1 MFNKF
6 TTKSQEAVRNAQ
18 QIAIDN
24 ANQQVDVLHL
34 LTALLHQD
42 DSLVV
47 TLLKKLE
54 VDIDKIKQLLYKQIE
69 LLPKTEV
76 EISITQM
83 FLTESLARVLSGA
96 EIEAKNLNDEFIS
109 TEHILLAML
118 NVKSTVKTI
127 LDSYTVAY
135 PDVLKLISDVRG
147 NNRVTDPDPESK
159 FQVLEKYTINMT
171 EQARQEKL
179 DPIIGRDDEI
189 RRVMQVL
196 SRRTKN
202 NPVLIGEAGVGKTAI
217 VEGLAQRIVSGDV
230 PESLKNKDLLALD
243 LGSLIAGTKFRG
255 EFEDRLKAVMK
266 EVEQAEGNIILFI
279 DELHTLVGAG
289 AIEGSL
295 DASNLLKPALARGK
309 LKTIGATTLKEYQ
322 KYIEKDAAF
331 ERRFQPVMVSE
342 PNVEDAI
349 AILRGIKGKYEV
361 HHGVKIND
369 SAIVSAVEFSHRY
382 ITDRQ
387 LPDKA
392 VDLVDEA
399 LSVIK
404 MEIDS
409 MPEDLDKIKRKL
421 IQLEI
426 EREALKTDTDKET
439 KEKLSKV
446 EKQIT
451 ELKEESSKMEIE
463 YNVERDIINKIQSHS
478 KDIDRMK
485 QEADILER
493 RQELQKVAEIRYSK
507 IPEKEKEI
515 ATLEKKLSG
524 LQKDHRYLKEE
535 ITEEDIAGVVSRWT
549 GIPISKM
556 LQSELE
562 KLVDAEKELQKRVI
576 GQKEAIQS
584 VANAIRRSRAGV
596 QEESKPLAS
605 FLFMGPTGVGK
616 TELAKALADFM
627 FDTEES
633 IIRVDMSEYMEK
645 HATSRMIGS
654 PPGYV
659 GHDEGGQLTEQ
670 VRRRPYSVV
679 LFDEIEKAHPEVFN
693 IMLQILDDGRLTD
706 AKGRVVNFKNTII
719 IMTSNLGSEMINDYA
734 IGFATE
740 SKHDDINE
748 DVMKG
753 NVMDVLKKNFKPEF
767 INRLDDII
775 FFHPLKEKEIEKI
788 VKIQLDNVKKRLE
801 AKKIKIDFSDK
812 IEKHLAKVGYDPLFG
827 ARPLK
832 RAIQREIL
840 DPLAMEIIKK
850 NVEKN
855 AKIKVDVVKNKV
867 VMK

>member
-18 QIAIDN
+18 QIALDN

-34 LTALLHQD
+34 MAALLHQE

-47 TLLKKLE
+47 TILKKVE
-54 VDIDKIKQLLYKQIE
+54 VDISKIKALLYKQID
-69 LLPKTEV
+69 LLQKSEV
-76 EISITQM
+76 EVSMTQM

-96 EIEAKNLNDEFIS
+96 EVEAKNLNDEYIS
-109 TEHILLAML
+109 TEHLLLAML
-118 NVKSTVKTI
+118 NVKSTIKTI
-127 LDSYTVAY
+127 LDAHKVSHE
-135 PDVLKLISDVRG
+135 DVLKILAELRG
-147 NNRVTDPDPESK
+147 STRVTDPDPESK
-159 FQVLEKYTINMT
+159 FQVLEKYTTNMT

-217 VEGLAQRIVSGDV
+217 AEGLAQRIVSGDV
-230 PESLKNKDLLALD
+230 PESLKNKELLALD
-243 LGSLIAGTKFRG
+243 LGALIAGTKFRG
-255 EFEDRLKAVMK
+255 EFEDRLKAVIK
-266 EVEQAEGNIILFI
+266 EVEGSTGSIILFI

-309 LKTIGATTLKEYQ
+309 LRTIGATTLKEYQ

-331 ERRFQPVMVSE
+331 ERRFQPIIVNE
-342 PNVEDAI
+342 PSMEDTI
-349 AILRGIKGKYEV
+349 AILRGIKEKYEV

-369 SAIVSAVEFSHRY
+369 SAIVAASELSHRY
-382 ITDRQ
+382 ITERN

-392 VDLVDEA
+392 VDLIDEA
-399 LSVIK
+399 LSVIR

-409 MPEDLDKIKRKL
+409 MPEELDKIKRTMMK
-421 IQLEI
+421 LEI
-426 EREALKTDTDKET
+426 EREALKTGADKET
-439 KEKLSKV
+439 RDKLRKV
-446 EKQIT
+446 EKQLA
-451 ELKEESSKMEIE
+451 EFKESSSAMELQYKNE
-463 YNVERDIINKIQSHS
+463 KDLINQIQTNS
-478 KDIDRMK
+478 KDIERLK
-485 QEADILER
+485 QEAEILER
-493 RQELQKVAEIRYSK
+493 RQEFQKVAEIRYSK
-507 IPEKEKEI
+507 IPSLEKNIKE
-515 ATLEKKLSG
+515 LEKKLSKMQG
-524 LQKDHRYLKEE
+524 AHRFLKEE

-549 GIPISKM
+549 SIPVSKM
-556 LQSELE
+556 LESELE
-562 KLVDAEKELQKRVI
+562 KLVDAEKELEKRII
-576 GQKEAIQS
+576 GQKEAIHS
-584 VANAIRRSRAGV
+584 VANALRRSRAGV
-596 QEESKPLAS
+596 QEETRPIAS

-627 FDTEES
+627 FNSEDS
-633 IIRVDMSEYMEK
+633 MIRVDMSEYMEK
-645 HATSRMIGS
+645 HSTSRMIGS

-659 GHDEGGQLTEQ
+659 GYEEGGQLTEQ
-670 VRRRPYSVV
+670 VRRKPYSVI

-719 IMTSNLGSEMINDYA
+719 IMTSNLGSELIRDYS
-734 IGFATE
+734 IGFAE
-740 SKHDDINE
+740 NRKDEINE
-748 DVMKG
+748 EVMKEQ
-753 NVMDVLKKNFKPEF
+753 VMDTLKKHFKPEF

-788 VKIQLDNVKKRLE
+788 VHIQLQRVKERLKAKR
-801 AKKIKIDFSDK
+801 ITIDFTAKVAS
-812 IEKHLAKVGYDPLFG
+812 HLAEIGYDPLFG

-832 RAIQREIL
+832 RAIQKEIL

-855 AKIKVDVVKNKV
+855 AKIKVDIVKNTITIK
-867 VMK
+867 